1 MDNDRP
7 LPEDED
13 VIAPDV
19 VPRRKRPLDP
29 ADVLAA
35 DLERYG
41 DTSADPN
48 REDQDDVHR
57 GQPDDIV

>member
-13 VIAPDV
+13 VIPPDV
-19 VPRRKRPLDP
+19 VPRRERPLDP
-29 ADVLAA
+29 ADVLEA

-41 DTSADPN
+41 DTSANPN